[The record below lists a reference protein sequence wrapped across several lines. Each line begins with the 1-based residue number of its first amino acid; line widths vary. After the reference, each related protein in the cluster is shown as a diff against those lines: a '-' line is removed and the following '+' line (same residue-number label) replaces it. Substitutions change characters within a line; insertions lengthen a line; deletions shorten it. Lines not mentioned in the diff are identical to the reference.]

1 MTQQCSNVAVKLNKH
16 WQCVVTKRV
25 TVDELSDAF
34 LDELDLGSSPYP
46 CHCQVVLDNKWWLYV
61 HRDQTGAGDLKGS
74 WQCCLRQLTVLKT
87 HK

>member
-1 MTQQCSNVAVKLNKH
+1 MKLNKH

-34 LDELDLGSSPYP
+34 LDELDLGSSPCP

-74 WQCCLRQLTVLKT
+74 WQCFLRQLFLRQFSSATFCLF
-87 HK
+87 H

>member
-1 MTQQCSNVAVKLNKH
+1 M
-16 WQCVVTKRV
+16 
-25 TVDELSDAF
+25 DELPDAL

-61 HRDQTGAGDLKGS
+61 HRDQTGVGDLKGS
-74 WQCCLRQLTVLKT
+74 WQCWLCQLTVLKKLINN